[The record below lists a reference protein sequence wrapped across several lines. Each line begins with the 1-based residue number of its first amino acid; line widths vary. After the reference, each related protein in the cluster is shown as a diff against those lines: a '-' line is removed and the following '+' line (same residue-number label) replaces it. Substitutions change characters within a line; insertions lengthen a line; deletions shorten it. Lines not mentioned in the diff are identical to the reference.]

1 MEGVETTPA
10 TAARGEAER
19 EEAETP
25 PGDGEP
31 AATAG
36 GDPEEVFVPTE
47 NISEDISVAFPV
59 DI

>member
-1 MEGVETTPA
+1 MEGVETTAA
-10 TAARGEAER
+10 TAAPGEAER

-31 AATAG
+31 AATA